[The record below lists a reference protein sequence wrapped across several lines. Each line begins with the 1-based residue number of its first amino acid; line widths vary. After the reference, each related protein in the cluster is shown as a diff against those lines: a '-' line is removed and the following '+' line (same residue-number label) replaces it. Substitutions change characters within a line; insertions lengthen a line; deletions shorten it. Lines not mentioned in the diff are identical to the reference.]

1 MSSLLLYAIGLFMAG
16 AATVWPVPPL
26 GIVLL
31 VAGVVVLVVWEAQ
44 R

>member
-1 MSSLLLYAIGLFMAG
+1 MDTLLLYAVGLFMAG
-16 AATVWPVPPL
+16 AATVWPVPAL

-31 VAGVVVLVVWEAQ
+31 VAGVVVLVAWEVQ